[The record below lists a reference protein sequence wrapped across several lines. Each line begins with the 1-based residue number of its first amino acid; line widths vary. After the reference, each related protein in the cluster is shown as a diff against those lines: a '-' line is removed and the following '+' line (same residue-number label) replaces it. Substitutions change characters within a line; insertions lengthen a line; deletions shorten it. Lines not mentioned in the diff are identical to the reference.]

1 MTIDT
6 YIRSIAASANSNTNN
21 IMERTNHNTL
31 VQQLILDCKTHLGDS
46 FSQHELKNSYVILQE
61 AKAKGFLGV
70 DRLPNR
76 CFVETIN
83 VANNLLIICQSE
95 EMLSDALK
103 HSKTLY
109 AYIALVSLNCIK
121 SA

>member
-1 MTIDT
+1 
-6 YIRSIAASANSNTNN
+6 
-21 IMERTNHNTL
+21 MERTNHNTL

-46 FSQHELKNSYVILQE
+46 FSQYELKNSYEILQE

-83 VANNLLIICQSE
+83 VANNLLRICRSD

-109 AYIALVSLNCIK
+109 VYIALVSLNCIK

>member
-1 MTIDT
+1 MKT
-6 YIRSIAASANSNTNN
+6 NSRRNSS
-21 IMERTNHNTL
+21 
-31 VQQLILDCKTHLGDS
+31 VQQLILDCKTYLGDN
-46 FSQHELKNSYVILQE
+46 FSQYELRNSFVILQE

-70 DRLPNR
+70 DRLPSC
-76 CFVETIN
+76 CFADTVN
-83 VANNLLIICQSE
+83 VANQLLRICQSE
-95 EMLSDALK
+95 ELLSDSLK